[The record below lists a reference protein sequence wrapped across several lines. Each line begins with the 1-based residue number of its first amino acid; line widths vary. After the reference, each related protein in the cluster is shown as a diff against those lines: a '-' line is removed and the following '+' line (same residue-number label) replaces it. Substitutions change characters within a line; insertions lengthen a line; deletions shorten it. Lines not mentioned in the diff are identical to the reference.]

1 MDMMIRSVISQ
12 QQLEY
17 QRNNEERGNEETT
30 IVLYVILVLFIG
42 QFDDTLSHNTRNWY
56 FLELLIRE

>member
-30 IVLYVILVLFIG
+30 IVFYVILVLFIG
-42 QFDDTLSHNTRNWY
+42 QFDDALSHNTRNWY